1 MEEIKNHKGTEKS
14 FNPFLGNF
22 VPQKASENCI
32 TASMNQ
38 LNIDRANAMSYE
50 SFHTPTFS
58 LQKGLN
64 DNDRFLK
71 AHPLTPYP
79 TLFNTKKRSFS
90 AFETDGDI
98 IPTTE
103 YETKRRER
111 NSDSCHY
118 FFNTPPS
125 TGLYHSLPTPSLNVS
140 STELKRVLESIF
152 NQVDWLEVALA
163 VAKNRAPSVY
173 CEVIEKILQAQI
185 HQLVKTEV
193 KDKYEVDQDTD
204 KHEDE
209 DDDEEYVYVYGDDD
223 DNNDDDEDEDEDE
236 DKDEDEDEDKDE
248 DETDNSDEYNRV

>member
-1 MEEIKNHKGTEKS
+1 LEEIKNHKGTEKS

-22 VPQKASENCI
+22 VSQKASENCI

-71 AHPLTPYP
+71 AHSLTPYP

-90 AFETDGDI
+90 AFETDDDI
-98 IPTTE
+98 ISTTE
-103 YETKRRER
+103 YEIKRRER

-118 FFNTPPS
+118 FFNTPSS
-125 TGLYHSLPTPSLNVS
+125 TGLYHSLPTSSLNVS

-152 NQVDWLEVALA
+152 NQVD
-163 VAKNRAPSVY
+163 
-173 CEVIEKILQAQI
+173 
-185 HQLVKTEV
+185 
-193 KDKYEVDQDTD
+193 
-204 KHEDE
+204 
-209 DDDEEYVYVYGDDD
+209 
-223 DNNDDDEDEDEDE
+223 
-236 DKDEDEDEDKDE
+236 
-248 DETDNSDEYNRV
+248 